1 MAVEVTACVDVS
13 EADGL
18 AALDRGTSM
27 AQGITGAPNT
37 PVAVTVFDCGHPSYR
52 LLPTTC
58 LKTHKNT
65 GGECGRRKK
74 VAQTDRGDRSKVWK
88 PWQPLC
94 QSNNKKKRLNS
105 HPTVH
110 FHCSF
115 TVVADAWKV
124 FLLWLNDRKN
134 SPEP

>member
-1 MAVEVTACVDVS
+1 MAVEVTACVDVG

-58 LKTHKNT
+58 LKTHRNT
-65 GGECGRRKK
+65 GGECGGERK

-88 PWQPLC
+88 PWQPSC
-94 QSNNKKKRLNS
+94 QSKKKNNN
-105 HPTVH
+105 TV
-110 FHCSF
+110 
-115 TVVADAWKV
+115 
-124 FLLWLNDRKN
+124 
-134 SPEP
+134 

>member
-13 EADGL
+13 EADSL
-18 AALDRGTSM
+18 ATLDRGTSM

-65 GGECGRRKK
+65 GGECGRQKK
-74 VAQTDRGDRSKVWK
+74 VAQTDKQTKGTDQRSGNHGN
-88 PWQPLC
+88 LC
-94 QSNNKKKRLNS
+94 VKATKKRFKFTPN
-105 HPTVH
+105 V
-110 FHCSF
+110 SF
-115 TVVADAWKV
+115 P
-124 FLLWLNDRKN
+124 LLIY
-134 SPEP
+134 SGG